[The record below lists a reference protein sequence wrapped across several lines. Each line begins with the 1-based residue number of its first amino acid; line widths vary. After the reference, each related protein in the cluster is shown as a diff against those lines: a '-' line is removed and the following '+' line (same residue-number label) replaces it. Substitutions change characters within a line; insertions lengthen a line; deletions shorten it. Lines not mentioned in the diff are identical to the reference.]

1 MTYKIM
7 AVNAGSSSLKFQ
19 LFDMPDEHVVTKGLI
34 ERIGS
39 DDASF
44 TIQVGNHK
52 KKLTLAIKTHAD
64 AVVHLLDAL
73 VSQQIVGS
81 LDEIV
86 GVGHRV
92 AHGGESF
99 KDSVVINEAHLATIE
114 DLGKLAP
121 IHNPVNA
128 VGIKAFTYALPG
140 VPQVAVFDTSYHQT
154 MKPEVYLYPLPYHYY
169 QKHGIRRYG
178 FHGTS
183 HKYVAEAAAELL
195 KCDGKGLRIVSCHL
209 GNGASVCA
217 IKDGKSVNT
226 SMGFTPLAGLM
237 MGTRTG
243 DIDPSILPYIE
254 QIEDKT
260 PQQMTDL
267 INKESGLLGV
277 SGLSNDFRDIV
288 EAADEGHERARLALA
303 MFADRI
309 RSTIGAYAT
318 DLEGIDVLIFTA
330 GIGENSSLIRSLV
343 CRKLGFLGIKVDE
356 QKNQANDLFIEAK
369 GSPVRVAVI
378 PTNEEVMIAR
388 DVMRLA
394 HKAK

>member
-1 MTYKIM
+1 MSHKIM

-19 LFDMPDEHVVTKGLI
+19 LFDMPSEHVVTKGI
-34 ERIGS
+34 VERIGS
-39 DDASF
+39 EDATF
-44 TIQVGNHK
+44 TIQVGNDK
-52 KKLTLAIKTHAD
+52 QKSVLAMRTHAD
-64 AVVHLLDAL
+64 AVKHLLETL
-73 VSQQIVGS
+73 ISQRVVTS
-81 LDEIV
+81 LNEIV

-99 KDSVVINEAHLATIE
+99 KDSVLINEAHLATIE
-114 DLGKLAP
+114 ALSKLAP

-128 VGIKAFTYALPG
+128 IGIKAFMNALPD
-140 VPQVAVFDTSYHQT
+140 VPQIAVFDTSYHQT
-154 MKPEVYLYPLPYHYY
+154 MAPEIYLYPLPYYYY

-183 HKYVAEAAAELL
+183 HKYVADTVAELL
-195 KCDGKGLRIVSCHL
+195 KRDTKGLRIISCHL

-254 QIEDKT
+254 QVEDKT
-260 PQQMTDL
+260 PQDITDL

-288 EAADEGHERARLALA
+288 TAADEGHERARLALN

-309 RSTIGAYAT
+309 RATIGAYAT
-318 DLEGIDVLIFTA
+318 DLNGIDVLVFTA

-343 CRKLGFLGIKVDE
+343 CKKLGFLGVRVDE
-356 QKNQANDLFIEAK
+356 QKNQDNQIFIEAA
-369 GSPVRVAVI
+369 GASVRVAVV
-378 PTNEEVMIAR
+378 PTNEEVVIAR
-388 DVMRLA
+388 DVVRLM
-394 HKAK
+394 K

>member
-1 MTYKIM
+1 MSHKIM

-19 LFDMPDEHVVTKGLI
+19 LFDMPSEHVVTKGI
-34 ERIGS
+34 VERIGS
-39 DDASF
+39 EDATF
-44 TIQVGNHK
+44 TIQVGNDK
-52 KKLTLAIKTHAD
+52 QKSVLAMRTHAD
-64 AVVHLLDAL
+64 AVKHLLETL
-73 VSQQIVGS
+73 ISQRVVTS
-81 LDEIV
+81 LNEIV

-99 KDSVVINEAHLATIE
+99 KDSVLINEAHLATIE
-114 DLGKLAP
+114 ALSKLAP

-128 VGIKAFTYALPG
+128 IGIKAFMNALPD
-140 VPQVAVFDTSYHQT
+140 VPQIAVFDTSYHQT
-154 MKPEVYLYPLPYHYY
+154 MAPEIYLYPLPYYYY

-183 HKYVAEAAAELL
+183 HKYVADTVAELL
-195 KCDGKGLRIVSCHL
+195 KRDTKGLRIISCHL

-254 QIEDKT
+254 QVEDKT
-260 PQQMTDL
+260 PQDITDL

-288 EAADEGHERARLALA
+288 TAADEGHERARLALN

-309 RSTIGAYAT
+309 RATIGAYAT
-318 DLEGIDVLIFTA
+318 DLDGIDVLVFTA

-343 CRKLGFLGIKVDE
+343 CKKLGFLGVRVDE
-356 QKNQANDLFIEAK
+356 QKNQDNQIFIEAA
-369 GSPVRVAVI
+369 GASVRVAVV
-378 PTNEEVMIAR
+378 PTNEEVVIAR
-388 DVMRLA
+388 DVVRLM
-394 HKAK
+394 K

>member
-1 MTYKIM
+1 MSDKIM

-19 LFDMPDEHVVTKGLI
+19 LFDMPSERVITKGLV
-34 ERIGS
+34 ERIGA
-39 DDASF
+39 DDATFS
-44 TIQVGNHK
+44 IQVGDEK
-52 KKLTLAIKTHAD
+52 QKSVLPMKTHAD
-64 AVVHLLDAL
+64 AVKHLLDVL
-73 VSQQIVGS
+73 ISEKIVAS

-99 KDSVVINEAHLATIE
+99 KDSVLISEAYLKTIE
-114 DLGKLAP
+114 ELSKLAP
-121 IHNPVNA
+121 IHNPVNV
-128 VGIKAFTYALPG
+128 VGIKAFMSALPS
-140 VPQVAVFDTSYHQT
+140 VSQIAVFDTSYHQT
-154 MKPEVYLYPLPYHYY
+154 MAPEIYLYPLPYKYY
-169 QKHGIRRYG
+169 QQHGIRRYG

-183 HKYVAEAAAELL
+183 HKYVAEVAAELL
-195 KCDGKGLRIVSCHL
+195 KRAPKGLRIISCHL

-217 IKDGKSVNT
+217 IKDGQSINT

-254 QIEDKT
+254 QVEHKT
-260 PQQMTDL
+260 PQEITDL
-267 INKESGLLGV
+267 INKESGLLGI

-288 EAADEGHERARLALA
+288 NAANDGHERAKLALN

-309 RSTIGAYAT
+309 RATIGAYAT

-330 GIGENSSLIRSLV
+330 GIGENASLIRQLV
-343 CRKLGFLGIKVDE
+343 CQKLGFLGIKIDQ
-356 QKNQANDLFIEAK
+356 QKNQRNALSIEAVDATVK
-369 GSPVRVAVI
+369 VMVI

-388 DVMRLA
+388 DVMRLM
-394 HKAK
+394 H